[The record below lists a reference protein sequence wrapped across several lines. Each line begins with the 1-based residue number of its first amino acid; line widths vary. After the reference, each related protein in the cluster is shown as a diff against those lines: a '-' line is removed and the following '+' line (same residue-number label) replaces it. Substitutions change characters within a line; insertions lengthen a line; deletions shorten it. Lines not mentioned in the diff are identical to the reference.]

1 MSTIIKSSSEL
12 RKNYNSIADICR
24 KTKAPVFLTKN
35 GVGDTVIMDIETFN
49 RREDDLA
56 VAERL
61 LATERARLLGTQGYS
76 ADEFEKNMRE
86 AITKGAEHGA
96 Q

>member
-24 KTKAPVFLTKN
+24 KTKAPVFLTRN

-56 VAERL
+56 TAERL
-61 LATERARLLGTQGYS
+61 LATERFRLLGTQGYTV
-76 ADEFEKNMRE
+76 DEFEKNMRE
-86 AITKGAEHGA
+86 AIARGAEHGA
-96 Q
+96 L